1 MSLKKYFEN
10 KHFLPQYIQ
19 NFSYRNSQIELAEYI
34 KDKLASFE
42 SSVIEAPTGSG
53 KTLSYLLPVFELGHK
68 TIISTKTKQL
78 MNQILYRDINVF
90 EEIFSDKD
98 IKIASLKGR
107 KNYFCYYRYFKFI
120 APNPDMYSDV
130 IEWYKLSKTISEIPY
145 GFFNFSVTEKMTAD
159 SLQCIAGK
167 CPYFN
172 KCPFYLQK
180 KKASE
185 ADIVVTN
192 HFMLLSDIAMRNKND
207 MAYNFEF
214 AEHIIFDEAHS
225 LPDIFPGFI
234 GDDVNF
240 AALMSFLKESRY
252 MIDESIYSYFQ
263 NKFTYIKSCVVSRQ
277 EISNKIRDE
286 LEIFFAEL
294 KKVAETSF
302 DDDSYEVYKKYRDK
316 FYNIFSTRG
325 LKLIEPLGSSFVLKS
340 MPLDISETFSSSLS
354 KVCMSSLFIS
364 ATISV
369 NGSFNYFCNELG
381 INDISQ
387 KNITNE
393 FNFLSNG
400 ECYISKYQLTK
411 FQKMEIYEKISLN
424 AKSGCLFI
432 FNSIDMM
439 NSVYDYLKKRINNKK
454 ELLLQTEI
462 DLSTIKMNS
471 DTIVLGCAVVREG
484 VDFSG
489 NLLQYVVLDK
499 LPFENISDVY
509 LRERQQAFEEKYG
522 NSFMNFYLPRAVI
535 YFKQAIGR
543 LIRHENDTGT
553 WIILDNRV
561 LTKPYGRYFM
571 NVLKD
576 VKIYDTLEKLPIF
589 SGGYDGLH

>member
-1 MSLKKYFEN
+1 MTLRKYFE
-10 KHFLPQYIQ
+10 KDYFLPKYIQ
-19 NFSYRNSQIELAEYI
+19 NFSYRDSQVELAEYI
-34 KDKLASFE
+34 KEKLESYE

-53 KTLSYLLPVFELGHK
+53 KTLAYLLPVFELGHK

-78 MNQILYRDINVF
+78 MNQILYRDINIF
-90 EEIFSDKD
+90 EEIFSDRGL
-98 IKIASLKGR
+98 KIASLKGR
-107 KNYFCYYRYFKFI
+107 KNYFCYYRYFKLI
-120 APNPDMYSDV
+120 APNPDMYADV
-130 IEWYKLSKTISEIPY
+130 IDWYNVNKNISEIPY
-145 GFFNFSVTEKMTAD
+145 GFFNFAVIEKMTAD
-159 SLQCIAGK
+159 SLQCIMGK

-172 KCPFYLQK
+172 KCPFYLQR

-185 ADIVVTN
+185 ADIVITN
-192 HFMLLSDIAMRNKND
+192 HFMLLSDVAMRNKHD
-207 MAYNFEF
+207 MAYNFDF

-240 AALMSFLKESRY
+240 AALMAFLKENRH
-252 MIDESIYSYFQ
+252 MIDEPVYSYFQ
-263 NKFTYIKSCVVSRQ
+263 NKFVYIKSNVQSKQV
-277 EISNKIRDE
+277 ISNKIKDE

-302 DDDSYEVYKKYRDK
+302 DDESYDVYKKYRDK
-316 FYNIFSTRG
+316 FHNIFNTKG
-325 LKLIEPLGSSFVLKS
+325 VKLIEPSASSFVLKS
-340 MPLDISETFSSSLS
+340 MPLDISETFSQSLK
-354 KVCMSSLFIS
+354 KVCMSALFIS

-381 INDISQ
+381 LNDISG
-387 KNITNE
+387 KNINSD

-400 ECYISKYQLTK
+400 ECYISKNQLTK
-411 FQKMEIYEKISLN
+411 SQKMEIYEKISLN
-424 AKSGCLFI
+424 AASGCLFI

-439 NSVYDYLKKRINNKK
+439 NNVCDYLKKRIGNKK

-462 DLSTIKMNS
+462 DLSTIKVNS
-471 DTIVLGCAVVREG
+471 DTVVLGCAVVREG

-489 NLLQYVVLDK
+489 NFLQYVVLDK

-509 LRERQQAFEEKYG
+509 LRQRQQAFEEKYG
-522 NSFMNFYLPRAVI
+522 NAFINFYLPRAVI

-561 LTKPYGRYFM
+561 LTKTYGRYFM
-571 NVLKD
+571 DVLKD
-576 VKIYDTLEKLPIF
+576 VKIYDTLEKLPVL
-589 SGGYDGLH
+589 SGGYDGLY